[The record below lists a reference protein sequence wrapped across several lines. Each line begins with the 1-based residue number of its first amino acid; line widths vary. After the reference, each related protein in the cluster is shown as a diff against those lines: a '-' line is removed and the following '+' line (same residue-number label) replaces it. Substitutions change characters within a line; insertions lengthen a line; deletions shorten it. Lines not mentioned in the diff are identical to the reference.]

1 MRVEPVQAISRRTV
15 KQTVIRYRTPH
26 TEQTM
31 VLPYLATVQ
40 TAELQARRRFG
51 GRVEVLKVVHRVNGE
66 MVWQSGEEDK

>member
-1 MRVEPVQAISRRTV
+1 MRIEPIQPIGKRTV

-31 VLPYLATVQ
+31 VLPYLATMQ

-51 GRVEVLKVVHRVNGE
+51 GQVEILKVVHRVNGE
-66 MVWQSGEEDK
+66 MVWQSQE